1 MTAATMTTGSH
12 RSTAADRVRPPAG
25 ASASGGREVPWSGA
39 ADAGP
44 RRPVDAAL
52 TRGYPADR

>member
-1 MTAATMTTGSH
+1 MTAATTATGSH
-12 RSTAADRVRPPAG
+12 LSTAAHRVRAPAG

-39 ADAGP
+39 AGADP

-52 TRGYPADR
+52 TMGYPADR